1 MYKYLYCIQN
11 VWFMIK
17 FGTFIFL
24 IAMETIFIR
33 NLFDIIKIFHI
44 LHTLQLIICLQ
55 KVTKLV

>member
-1 MYKYLYCIQN
+1 
-11 VWFMIK
+11 MIK